1 MAEFWSAAPAG
12 GRVGS
17 FTFSFHLLSCC
28 AVFSLPSAL
37 TCGLSM
43 LLFGIAYIH
52 ICSVVVVTLVLIL
65 ALEAGAIRLGG
76 GAWCAVVVLGL

>member
-1 MAEFWSAAPAG
+1 
-12 GRVGS
+12 
-17 FTFSFHLLSCC
+17 
-28 AVFSLPSAL
+28 
-37 TCGLSM
+37 M

-76 GAWCAVVVLGL
+76 GGGLVRWGCARIVTFVCLLVNIWFHLVLSYTIDL